1 MVADTLAL
9 VKQERQIRPR
19 IVVVDDEPVILEIIE
34 NLIRS
39 WFEDAA
45 VLLFQDGQAAWG
57 ELLRTDPDLL
67 ITDLKRSGEMDGWR
81 MIPLLAERKV
91 KYPIVLVSGYTKGKD
106 LRSLIPSD
114 SVQDLLQRVR
124 PSLKVSF
131 LAKPFEDE
139 DLRKILATT
148 LNIPIG
154 NHYGG

>member
-1 MVADTLAL
+1 MSRKDDFALVGKPAGAVEKSEPASRPVLSRMVADTLAL

-67 ITDLKRSGEMDGWR
+67 ITDS
-81 MIPLLAERKV
+81 
-91 KYPIVLVSGYTKGKD
+91 
-106 LRSLIPSD
+106 
-114 SVQDLLQRVR
+114 
-124 PSLKVSF
+124 
-131 LAKPFEDE
+131 
-139 DLRKILATT
+139 
-148 LNIPIG
+148 
-154 NHYGG
+154 